1 MKEREVN
8 SFGERGR
15 RNDTEKKRERE
26 REIKIGRGIVLVLC
40 GEYLFRLGMKKR
52 GKREGE
58 RKREGGREKERDRSG
73 SNRRWNGN
81 IFCPKERKKMK
92 LFLCSVSR
100 A

>member
-15 RNDTEKKRERE
+15 TNDTEKKRERE
-26 REIKIGRGIVLVLC
+26 REIKSGRGIVLVLC

-58 RKREGGREKERDRSG
+58 RKREGGREKER
-73 SNRRWNGN
+73 
-81 IFCPKERKKMK
+81 ERE
-92 LFLCSVSR
+92 R
-100 A
+100 QEWE